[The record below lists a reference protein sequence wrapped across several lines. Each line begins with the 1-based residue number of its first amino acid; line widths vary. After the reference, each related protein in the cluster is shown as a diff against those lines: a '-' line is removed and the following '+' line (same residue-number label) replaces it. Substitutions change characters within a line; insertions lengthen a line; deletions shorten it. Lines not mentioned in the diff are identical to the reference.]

1 MDVLEVAS
9 GTGEHAA
16 HFVSNLPVSS
26 WQPTEYT
33 GCASPLMTE
42 QELDEIFESIVAF
55 TEELPNVRPPQ
66 SLDAGEHVWATIG
79 EPGVSFD
86 AIVAINVTHISPVA
100 VTEGI
105 IAGASRLL
113 KSDGNGRLVF
123 YGPFAERGVELTE
136 GNAKFNATLHSRGLG
151 WGLREVE
158 WVTELATTAGLE
170 LVATVPMPANNLS
183 IVYSKPATEDEQ

>member
-1 MDVLEVAS
+1 MYRRIPYACAGHRLAEISSVFSPVPL
-9 GTGEHAA
+9 AA
-16 HFVSNLPVSS
+16 GPACY
-26 WQPTEYT
+26 Q
-33 GCASPLMTE
+33 
-42 QELDEIFESIVAF
+42 
-55 TEELPNVRPPQ
+55 
-66 SLDAGEHVWATIG
+66 
-79 EPGVSFD
+79 
-86 AIVAINVTHISPVA
+86 INVTHISPVA

-113 KSDGNGRLVF
+113 KPDGKRAASQHNKQCLPSQDVACTLCVGNGRLVF

-183 IVYSKPATEDEQ
+183 IVYSKPAAE